1 MKKLIILIAA
11 AMLSMAGSALNA
23 QETGYAHGYS
33 PVNGYIVPTDPLVL
47 QKLDEWQ
54 DLKFGV
60 LFHWGIYSV
69 PGMMES
75 WNLCSEDEQWE
86 MNKRQEMGLGY
97 EEFKKWYWDLYHQFK
112 PTLFNPEKWAEVMED
127 AGMKYMVITTKHH
140 DGFCMFDTKYTDYKI
155 TNGPFGNN
163 PRSNLIKEVLGAF
176 RDRGFMVGEYF
187 SKPDWHCKWFW
198 HPDLATPGRGINY
211 SKERHP
217 DWWENYVKYTQ
228 NQLEELTTEYGRV
241 DILWL
246 DGGWISGDLIGLDEV
261 LVGARKRN
269 PGLISVDRACRNK
282 NENYQTPE
290 ATIPGEQRNIPW
302 ETCDPLASWGWTYN
316 PNYKSV
322 RKVIGNI
329 AEVVAKGGNYIL
341 GIGPT
346 PWGTID
352 DDAQA
357 RLHEVG
363 EWMRKYGEAIYST
376 RITPIYNDGNVWFTA
391 SKDGKTI
398 YAIYTLKDGEE
409 LPASIEWTGN
419 VPAGKVTLLSN
430 GKAVS
435 CKSKDGKVTLT
446 LPKGLAQESFAVR
459 FEVK

>member
-1 MKKLIILIAA
+1 MKRLTSIIAA
-11 AMLSMAGSALNA
+11 LLLMAPGLLHA
-23 QETGYAHGYS
+23 QQTGYAHGYS
-33 PVNGYIVPTDPLVL
+33 PVNGYIVPTDPQVL

-60 LFHWGIYSV
+60 LFHWGLYSV

-86 MNKRQEMGLGY
+86 MTNRQNMGLSY
-97 EEFKKWYWDLYHQFK
+97 EEFKQWYWGLIHHFN

-127 AGMKYMVITTKHH
+127 AGVKYMVITTKHH

-155 TNGPFGNN
+155 TNGPFGAN
-163 PRSNLIKEVLGAF
+163 PRSDLIKEVLGAF
-176 RDRGFMVGEYF
+176 RERGFMIGEYF

-198 HPDLATPGRGINY
+198 HPDLATPGRSINY

-217 DWWENYVKYTQ
+217 DWWDNYVKFTQ
-228 NQLEELTTEYGRV
+228 NQLEELTTRYGRI

-246 DGGWISGDLIGLDEV
+246 DGGWISGDEIGLDEV
-261 LVGARKRN
+261 LVGARQRN

-302 ETCDPLASWGWTYN
+302 ETCDPLCSWGWQYN
-316 PNYKSV
+316 PHYKSA

-352 DDAQA
+352 DDAQE
-357 RLHEVG
+357 RLHEIG

-376 RITPIYNDGNVWFTA
+376 RTTPVYNDGNVWFTA
-391 SKDGKTI
+391 GKDGRTI
-398 YAIYTLKDGEE
+398 YAIYNLKDGEE
-409 LPASIEWTGN
+409 LPATVEWSGN
-419 VPAGKVTLLSN
+419 VPAGKVTLVSN
-430 GKAVS
+430 GKPVS
-435 CKSKDGKVTLT
+435 CRSKDGKVVLT
-446 LPKGLAQESFAVR
+446 VPRGLAQEAFAVK